1 MTFNPLRYRSQ
12 LLAQATQ
19 RREVRTVSA
28 EMAGESLHLQ
38 LLSLEQ
44 DLRRLKDLPRIVDRI
59 ELKARELLP
68 KWLPYVER
76 YLAAQKIYEYPVF
89 AWCVIWLFDVS
100 EIDKALEWA
109 DIAIAQNQP
118 TPERLRAR
126 FPAFVADHVL
136 AWAQGEAQAG
146 RSIEPYF
153 TRTFTNIREN
163 WRLHEKP
170 TAKWFKFAGELLL
183 RDRDGKPAA
192 TAIDDIPTLKKAN
205 ELLAQAEG
213 FHKKIGVE
221 TLRKRIESRIRAL
234 EKKAE
239 EHAAI
244 NTAP

>member
-1 MTFNPLRYRSQ
+1 MTFNPLRFR
-12 LLAQATQ
+12 AQALAMANVQ
-19 RREVRTVSA
+19 RAATEDA
-28 EMAGESLHLQ
+28 EPGADESLHLQ
-38 LLSLEQ
+38 LLSLEK
-44 DLRRLKDLPRIVDRI
+44 DVKRLGVLPRVADKI

-68 KWLPYVER
+68 KWLPYAER
-76 YLAAQKIYEYPVF
+76 YLKAGKVYQYPVF
-89 AWCVIWLFDVS
+89 GYCVVWLFDTGD
-100 EIDKALEWA
+100 IDKALDWA
-109 DIAIAQNQP
+109 DIAITQSQA
-118 TPERLRAR
+118 TPDKIKSK
-126 FPAFVADHVL
+126 FPSFVADFIL
-136 AWAQGEAQAG
+136 DWAANEAQAG

-153 TRTFTNIREN
+153 TRTFTNVREN